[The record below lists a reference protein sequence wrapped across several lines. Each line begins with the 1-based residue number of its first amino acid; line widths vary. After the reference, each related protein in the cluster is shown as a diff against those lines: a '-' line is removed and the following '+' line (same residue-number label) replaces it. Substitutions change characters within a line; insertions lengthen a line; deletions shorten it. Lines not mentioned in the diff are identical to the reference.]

1 VSDSLGDYGVELSTA
16 AIRIIRSARM
26 PFALVFAAACVMSC
40 ARHAAPP
47 PSELSDPSDTA
58 AVRRQLEQWYQ
69 ENQRAFLAKD
79 FAAIMALRTEDF
91 HAVTPDSVVHDHA
104 EMERSTQALLDGIEQ
119 WIEVSFD
126 LDSLEVS
133 GDLAR
138 AVVHQHV
145 DRMARRNDGLVH
157 HVETWVTQ
165 RETWRRTADGWKLY
179 RVDSIRDQRRLIDG
193 QPG

>member
-1 VSDSLGDYGVELSTA
+1 
-16 AIRIIRSARM
+16 M
-26 PFALVFAAACVMSC
+26 PFSIILVAVCVMGW
-40 ARHAAPP
+40 ARHAAPM
-47 PSELSDPSDTA
+47 PSEPTSPSDTA
-58 AVRRQLEQWYQ
+58 AVRRQLEQWYE

-79 FAAIMALRTEDF
+79 FSAIMALRTEDF
-91 HAVTPDSVVHDHA
+91 HAVTPDSVVHSRA
-104 EMERSTQALLDGIEQ
+104 EMERSTRALLDGIEQ
-119 WIEVSFD
+119 WIELNFD

-165 RETWRRTADGWKLY
+165 RETWQRTTEGWKLY